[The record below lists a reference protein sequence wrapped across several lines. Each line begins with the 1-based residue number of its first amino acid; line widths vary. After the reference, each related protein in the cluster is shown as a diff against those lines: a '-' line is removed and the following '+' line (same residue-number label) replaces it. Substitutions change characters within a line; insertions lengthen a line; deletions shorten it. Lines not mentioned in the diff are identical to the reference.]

1 MPRFAVA
8 RGRGLLTFLFVVG
21 ILVLGAVSVVVSG
34 VLVRAFALAMR
45 AMLSFFLSGIHLSSL
60 RCHGE
65 FIDISVRAAYSSIMR
80 IVCDPVTYGAG
91 HTA

>member
-8 RGRGLLTFLFVVG
+8 RGRDLLTFLFVID
-21 ILVLGAVSVVVSG
+21 ILVLGAVPVVVSG

-45 AMLSFFLSGIHLSSL
+45 AMLSFFIGIHLRSL
-60 RCHGE
+60 RFREE

-91 HTA
+91 QTA

>member
-8 RGRGLLTFLFVVG
+8 HGRGLLTFLFVID
-21 ILVLGAVSVVVSG
+21 ILVLGAVPAVVSG
-34 VLVRAFALAMR
+34 VPVRAFALAMR
-45 AMLSFFLSGIHLSSL
+45 AMLSFFLTGILLRSL

-91 HTA
+91 QTA